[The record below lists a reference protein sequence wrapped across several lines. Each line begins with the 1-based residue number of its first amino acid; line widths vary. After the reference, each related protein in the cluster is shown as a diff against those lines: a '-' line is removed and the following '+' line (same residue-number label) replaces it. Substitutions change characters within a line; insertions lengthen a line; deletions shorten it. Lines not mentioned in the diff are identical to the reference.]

1 MKKLKKDEKKMLEG
15 IDIEKLDDEQ
25 LEMVNGGYL
34 HATLEDARVLYSKGV
49 LGERLDLSDFV
60 WHWISSSEK
69 VDNAWGSIGVH
80 VITKPTGEN
89 VYSYNGRQI
98 THEEALARLG

>member
-49 LGERLDLSDFV
+49 LGEKLDISDFFF
-60 WHWISSSEK
+60 HWISSSEK
-69 VDNAWGSIGVH
+69 VDNAWGKIGVN
-80 VITKPTGEN
+80 VITKPSGEN
-89 VYSYNGRQI
+89 VYAYNGRQI